1 MTLEEIVDA
10 LSKMSP
16 EELKEV
22 TEYLGRELIR
32 LKVERVS
39 EAEG

>member
-1 MTLEEIVDA
+1 MTIKEIVEA
-10 LSKMSP
+10 LAKMSP

-32 LKVERVS
+32 LKVEKVS
-39 EAEG
+39 EAEN